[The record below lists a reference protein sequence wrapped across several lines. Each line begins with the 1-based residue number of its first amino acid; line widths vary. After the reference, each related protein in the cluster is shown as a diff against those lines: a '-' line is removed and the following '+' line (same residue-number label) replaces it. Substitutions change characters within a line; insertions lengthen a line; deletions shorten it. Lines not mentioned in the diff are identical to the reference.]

1 MELPRIRRI
10 CPCISVPITQQ
21 IEDLVIFLDFVPMYT
36 HPLLSVQLNI
46 IYQEFLWI
54 VPTLY
59 FRAKSGNMSV
69 FFIVQALSPR
79 TENMKD
85 IEEADNLNLCVLH
98 IQKTWEHSAAIF
110 DRQTHCSRSEIRKTC
125 RDVQLPFSTFN
136 TYFQRRAFPHRLFN
150 LSLRKRIIS
159 IWRFI
164 F

>member
-85 IEEADNLNLCVLH
+85 IKEADNLNLCVLH
-98 IQKTWEHSAAIF
+98 TQKLGNIVQPSLTARLIAQDQRLEKLVVTSNFPFQLSTHIF
-110 DRQTHCSRSEIRKTC
+110 RGAPSLID
-125 RDVQLPFSTFN
+125 FST
-136 TYFQRRAFPHRLFN
+136 YL
-150 LSLRKRIIS
+150 
-159 IWRFI
+159 
-164 F
+164 

>member
-1 MELPRIRRI
+1 M
-10 CPCISVPITQQ
+10 T
-21 IEDLVIFLDFVPMYT
+21 YT
-36 HPLLSVQLNI
+36 HPLLSVQVNI

-85 IEEADNLNLCVLH
+85 IKEADNLNLCVLH
-98 IQKTWEHSAAIF
+98 TQKTWEHSAAIF

-164 F
+164 Y

>member
-36 HPLLSVQLNI
+36 HPLLSVQVNI

-98 IQKTWEHSAAIF
+98 TQKTWEHSAAIF
-110 DRQTHCSRSEIRKTC
+110 DRQTH
-125 RDVQLPFSTFN
+125 
-136 TYFQRRAFPHRLFN
+136 
-150 LSLRKRIIS
+150 
-159 IWRFI
+159 
-164 F
+164 